1 MATAAELYTISN
13 LLEQPTRQSVEAQV
27 ESKEKSGEVK
37 LEKDKQK
44 NILMELMEEELKKA
58 EKKESGSFLS
68 NIGNV
73 LSFFNPIA
81 GGVLSGLGTG
91 YQSKRQQDAL
101 EALSKSSKLKQYSGT
116 WLSDPTSSYMKDVD
130 IMSEEISP
138 WQTALSSG
146 FETWGKGKLFKDA
159 SGIGGVGELGEEGLK
174 NLFGVDNFWS
184 NLNPLGDKGIGRG
197 GLKRIT
203 EGVKEHIDSEVIS
216 DAISGTKGKI
226 KTGEEVLQ
234 QLFDLFESG
243 GGNVDMDSLE
253 DYFRNIRY

>member
-1 MATAAELYTISN
+1 MATAAELYAISN
-13 LLEQPTRQSVEAQV
+13 LMEQTNRQSVEAQV

-58 EKKESGSFLS
+58 AKEESGSFLS
-68 NIGNV
+68 KLGTV

-81 GGVLSGLGTG
+81 GGILSGLGTG
-91 YQSKRQQDAL
+91 QAAKRQKDAL
-101 EALSKSSKLKQYSGT
+101 EALSKSGKLKQYSGT
-116 WLSDPTSSYMKDVD
+116 WLSNPTSSYMKDVSK
-130 IMSEEISP
+130 MSEEISP
-138 WQTALSSG
+138 WQTALASG
-146 FETWGKGKLFKDA
+146 FETWGTGKMGKDIT
-159 SGIGGVGELGEEGLK
+159 GVGGVGEKGRLS

-203 EGVKEHIDSEVIS
+203 KGVKEHIKSKDIA
-216 DAISGTKGKI
+216 DAISGTKVKI
-226 KTGEEVLQ
+226 KKGEEVLQ
-234 QLFDLFESG
+234 RLFDLFESG

-253 DYFRNIRY
+253 DYFRNRRYS

>member
-91 YQSKRQQDAL
+91 YQAKSQKDAL
-101 EALSKSSKLKQYSGT
+101 EALSKSGKLKQYGGT
-116 WLSDPTSSYMKDVD
+116 WLSDPSSSYMKDVSK
-130 IMSEEISP
+130 MSEEISP
-138 WQTALSSG
+138 WQTALASG
-146 FETWGKGKLFKDA
+146 FETWGTGKIGKDITGV
-159 SGIGGVGELGEEGLK
+159 GIGEIGKGGLK